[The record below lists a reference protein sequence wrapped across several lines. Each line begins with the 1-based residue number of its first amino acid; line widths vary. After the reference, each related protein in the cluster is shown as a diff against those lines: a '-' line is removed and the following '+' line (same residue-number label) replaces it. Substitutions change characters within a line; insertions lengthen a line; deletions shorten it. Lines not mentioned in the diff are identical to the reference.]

1 MWNILLKSI
10 IIPLSGV
17 MISLFALIA
26 GEFVFDPQSG
36 HSKENK
42 IPICCF
48 SAKYAALMSKSKD

>member
-1 MWNILLKSI
+1 
-10 IIPLSGV
+10 

>member
-1 MWNILLKSI
+1 
-10 IIPLSGV
+10 

-48 SAKYAALMSKSKD
+48 SAKYAVLMSKSKDWFRNIIICQSDL